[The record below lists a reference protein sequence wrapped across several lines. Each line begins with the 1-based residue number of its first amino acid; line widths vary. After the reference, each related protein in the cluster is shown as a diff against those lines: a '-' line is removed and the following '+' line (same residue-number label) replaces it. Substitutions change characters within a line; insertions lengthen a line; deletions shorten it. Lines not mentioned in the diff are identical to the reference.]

1 MTQCRA
7 RDLISPNRLDLGF
20 KLLYIEAMSDHSPEK
35 IEAYEQHVEA
45 ITEGT
50 CKERGNDKKDSIEE
64 FKKQFKDIYISIK
77 ENGFDDNISKIPIAS
92 DGSILDGAHRT
103 SVLIY
108 MNQEVTV
115 HYSDVQKKDYNHEYF
130 RQRGV
135 SEDYIKLALKVLMKY
150 SDKIRL
156 ACLWPIQSE
165 KIDKLISHIEAG
177 NIFYSCDESLEIN
190 GVKNLVTTFY
200 SGEKWLGEA
209 CNNFNGAMGK
219 ALPCYRSNRTNFIW
233 FRIPNDIS
241 IVEFKD
247 NFRKSISAD
256 KHSVHMT
263 DTPEETLDVSDSLL
277 SPDFAL
283 IFNRLD
289 YSFSKNL
296 ITQTSSLE
304 NSKNKIIS
312 GSAML
317 DILKLRKSSDVDTL
331 IYPSQYQGEDSHNKL
346 FVNFNRNIEDY
357 FSSDLYVNYIFGQ
370 KFLCISEILDFK
382 KNRGEEKDRIDIRLI
397 SSINNNS
404 VFNKYFLLLK
414 NKWLRI
420 KTKIKFNIASFLRV
434 IGLFNFIQVI
444 RGKGK

>member
-1 MTQCRA
+1 
-7 RDLISPNRLDLGF
+7 
-20 KLLYIEAMSDHSPEK
+20 
-35 IEAYEQHVEA
+35 
-45 ITEGT
+45 
-50 CKERGNDKKDSIEE
+50 
-64 FKKQFKDIYISIK
+64 
-77 ENGFDDNISKIPIAS
+77 
-92 DGSILDGAHRT
+92 
-103 SVLIY
+103 

-115 HYSDVQKKDYNHEYF
+115 RYSGVKKKNYNYEYF
-130 RQRGV
+130 RKRGV
-135 SEDYIKLALKVLMKY
+135 SEAYIKLALKVLMKY

-165 KIDKLISHIEAG
+165 KIDKLISHIEVG
-177 NIFYSCDESLEIN
+177 NVFYSCDESLEIN
-190 GVKNLVTTFY
+190 GIKNLVTTFY

-209 CNNFNGAMGK
+209 YNNFNGAMGK
-219 ALPCYRSNRTNFIW
+219 ALPCYGSNRTNFIW

-263 DTPEETLDVSDSLL
+263 DTAEETLDVSDSLL

-304 NSKNKIIS
+304 DSKNKIIS

-346 FVNFNRNIEDY
+346 FANFNRNIEDY
-357 FSSDLYVNYIFGQ
+357 FSSDLYVNYIFGK
-370 KFLCISEILDFK
+370 KFLCISE
-382 KNRGEEKDRIDIRLI
+382 
-397 SSINNNS
+397 
-404 VFNKYFLLLK
+404 
-414 NKWLRI
+414 
-420 KTKIKFNIASFLRV
+420 
-434 IGLFNFIQVI
+434 
-444 RGKGK
+444 